1 MLEHLGHKEEKIMN
15 TAMTYGGWVTDR
27 PAATGV
33 TSTLVRLVGWMTA
46 AGAALTGIG
55 TGGELSLQH
64 LQRSAQQAQHRT
76 SAFEIAEVDRVRT
89 PRGSLS
95 RIRKVLN
102 PAVSDLAKTFGV
114 SRQSVYNWL
123 NGEPV
128 ANDNAAR
135 LEDLARAAEVL
146 TYAGVSINSALLK
159 RKFANGRTLMQVAQ
173 AGESAEEA
181 ALMLIQIHKR
191 EAAQRERMK
200 TRFANRAMTPAS
212 ADFDLPSPNDKA

>member
-1 MLEHLGHKEEKIMN
+1 MN

-33 TSTLVRLVGWMTA
+33 TSTLVRWVGWMTT

-64 LQRSAQQAQHRT
+64 LQRSAQQAQHRA
-76 SAFEIAEVDRVRT
+76 SAFEVAEVDQMRT
-89 PRGSLS
+89 PSENLS

-102 PAVSDLAKTFGV
+102 PAVSDLATTFGV

-128 ANDNAAR
+128 ADENAAK
-135 LEDLARAAEVL
+135 LQDLAQAADVL
-146 TYAGVSINSALLK
+146 AHEGVSINSALLK
-159 RKFANGRTLMQVAQ
+159 RKFSNGRTLMQVVQ
-173 AGESAEEA
+173 AGESAREA
-181 ALMLIQIHKR
+181 ALMLIQIYKR
-191 EAAQRERMK
+191 EAMQRERMNA
-200 TRFANRAMTPAS
+200 RFANRAKTPAS
-212 ADFDLPSPNDKA
+212 ADFDLPSPNDHA